1 MQPHLLRLLFSLNSN
16 LKSLP
21 RVPTLLRNHVGTP
34 ETIFLYQMPF
44 ESRFVPQVVLSCTYC
59 AYDSRWYTRGLSHV
73 PMSLLSRSVPQK
85 AIRCTDC
92 GSSYFWCLFCRSC
105 AGSPL
110 SCTEGV
116 LRCRSFA
123 GAPCPVPRAFLGSV
137 RTSMD
142 FPLYQTGPKRFHTS
156 TDRMRPDK
164 RTYGWL

>member
-1 MQPHLLRLLFSLNSN
+1 MPPHLLRLLFSLNSN

-105 AGSPL
+105 AG
-110 SCTEGV
+110 
-116 LRCRSFA
+116 
-123 GAPCPVPRAFLGSV
+123 APCPVPRAFLGSV

-142 FPLYQTGPKRFHTS
+142 FPLYQIGPKRFHTS